1 MPCGSPG
8 VALTVLISGN
18 AMKMKFRIL
27 PRLDLQELAVK
38 YRLTGVIG
46 MLLVMLVVAAWMGLD
61 AMSRGNDRLGH
72 IYRDGLVPLSVSD
85 EVARN
90 SLRDFISLTEAGFHI
105 DDKSIVK
112 QKLDEVAAREQGT
125 DALVKQLQ
133 GYALTAAAAKQLQ
146 AFASAREDVISSVD
160 NVRSSL
166 ASGNPGARELL
177 YTGLLPAVAIMQDE
191 MDKLIKIQ
199 VADGQHQYQAA
210 LDRYQRIRMLT
221 MLALAACIV
230 LALLVAVLVIR
241 SITMT
246 LNRSVEVAHA
256 ISDGQL
262 GHHIVTNGKGE
273 LGRLLAALRTMDDRL
288 CGIVGKVRCG
298 SDEVSVAAQEISRGN
313 DDLSQRTQE
322 QASSLE
328 ETASSMEEMTSTV
341 KQNAEN
347 ARHGNQLARGAR
359 EQAERGGDVA
369 TRAIDA
375 MVDID
380 ASSRKIADIVSLIDE
395 IAFQTNLLSL
405 NAAVEAARAGEQG
418 RGFAVVASEVRNLA
432 QRCAAAAKDIKCLIG
447 ESVEKVRTGTDLVQ
461 QTGLTLVE
469 IVDSVKKVTDI
480 VGEIAAASQEQSAG
494 IDQVNRAVMQM
505 DEMTQQNAALVE
517 QSAAAS
523 RSLEEQAADLTRHIG
538 FFTIQRDDAPPRV
551 AVSAEVGAVLSRASQ
566 SVPKAE
572 VPPPRRDRKP
582 RSTPPRPAARG
593 GVEDTVW
600 EEF

>member
-1 MPCGSPG
+1 M
-8 VALTVLISGN
+8 
-18 AMKMKFRIL
+18 

-38 YRLTGVIG
+38 YRLTGVIA

-61 AMSRGNDRLGH
+61 SMSRGNDRLGH
-72 IYRDGLVPLSVSD
+72 IYREGLVPLSVSD

-90 SLRDFISLTEAGFHI
+90 SLRDFIGLTEAAFHI
-105 DDKSIVK
+105 DDKAIVK
-112 QKLDEVAAREQGT
+112 QKLDEVAAREKNT

-133 GYALTAAAAKQLQ
+133 GYSLTPAAAKQLR
-146 AFASAREDVISSVD
+146 AFTSAREDVISSVE
-160 NVRSSL
+160 NVRTAL
-166 ASGNPGARELL
+166 AGGDQGARELL
-177 YTGLLPAVAIMQDE
+177 YTGLLPAVTIMQDE
-191 MDKLIKIQ
+191 LDKLIRLQ

-210 LDRYQRIRMLT
+210 LDRYQRVRMLT
-221 MLALAACIV
+221 MLVLAVSIV
-230 LALLVAVLVIR
+230 LALLVAILVIR
-241 SITMT
+241 SITVT

-288 CGIVGKVRCG
+288 CGIVGQVTRG
-298 SDEVSVAAQEISRGN
+298 SDEVSVAAEEISRGN

-328 ETASSMEEMTSTV
+328 ETASSMEEMTATV

-347 ARHGNQLARGAR
+347 ASHANQLARGAR
-359 EQAERGGDVA
+359 EHAERGGEVA

-418 RGFAVVASEVRNLA
+418 RGFAVVAAEVRNLA

-461 QTGLTLVE
+461 QTGLTLME

-523 RSLEEQAADLTRHIG
+523 RSLEEQAADLSRQIA
-538 FFTIQRDDAPPRV
+538 FFCIQRDHAEPRA
-551 AVSAEVGAVLSRASQ
+551 AVVAEVGAVLSRASQ
-566 SVPKAE
+566 SAAKAE
-572 VPPPRRDRKP
+572 PPAASGPRRARARP
-582 RSTPPRPAARG
+582 SRAATPPRATRG
-593 GVEDTVW
+593 DAEDTVW

>member
-1 MPCGSPG
+1 
-8 VALTVLISGN
+8 
-18 AMKMKFRIL
+18 MKMKFRIV

-46 MLLVMLVVAAWMGLD
+46 MLLVMLLVAAWMGLD
-61 AMSRGNDRLGH
+61 GMSSANDRVGY

-90 SLRDFISLTEAGFHI
+90 SLRDFISLTEAAFHSN
-105 DDKSIVK
+105 DKAIVK
-112 QKLDEVAAREQGT
+112 QKLDEVAAREQDT

-133 GYALTAAAAKQLQ
+133 GYALSPAAAKQLQ
-146 AFASAREDVISSVD
+146 AFTSAREDVISSVE
-160 NVRSSL
+160 NVRGAL
-166 ASGNPGARELL
+166 AGGDQGARELL
-177 YTGLLPAVAIMQDE
+177 YTGLLPAVTIMQGE
-191 MDKLIKIQ
+191 MDKLIKMQ
-199 VADGQHQYQAA
+199 VADGQREYQTA

-221 MLALAACIV
+221 MLALAVCIV

-241 SITMT
+241 SITVT

-256 ISDGQL
+256 IADGQL
-262 GHHIVTNGKGE
+262 GHRIVTNGKGE

-288 CGIVGKVRCG
+288 CGIVGEVARG
-298 SDEVSVAAQEISRGN
+298 SDEVSVAAEEISRGN

-347 ARHGNQLARGAR
+347 ASHANQLARGAR
-359 EQAERGGDVA
+359 EHAERGGDVA

-432 QRCAAAAKDIKCLIG
+432 QRCAAAAKEIKGLIG

-523 RSLEEQAADLTRHIG
+523 RSLEEQAADLARQIA
-538 FFTIQRDDAPPRV
+538 FFSIQHDHAQPRV
-551 AVSAEVGAVLSRASQ
+551 AVSAEVGAVLSRAAQ
-566 SVPKAE
+566 SGSPAE
-572 VPPPRRDRKP
+572 PSTAAPRRAKARTG
-582 RSTPPRPAARG
+582 RVATPPRAGTRG
-593 GVEDTVW
+593 DVEDTVW

>member
-1 MPCGSPG
+1 MKLA
-8 VALTVLISGN
+8 ALTRL
-18 AMKMKFRIL
+18 RI
-27 PRLDLQELAVK
+27 PVFSVTA
-38 YRLTGVIG
+38 RLTAVIG
-46 MLLVMLVVAAWMGLD
+46 MLLAMLLVGAWIGLHG
-61 AMSRGNDRLGH
+61 MSRGNDDVGR
-72 IYRDGLVPLSVSD
+72 IYASGLLPLSVSD
-85 EVARN
+85 KVSRN
-90 SLRDFISLTEAGFHI
+90 SLRNFISLTEAAFRV
-105 DDKSIVK
+105 DDKAIVK
-112 QKLDEVAAREQGT
+112 QKLHEVAAREKAT

-133 GYALTAAAAKQLQ
+133 GYPFAPAVGKQLQ
-146 AFASAREDVISSVD
+146 AFTGARADVLSSVAS
-160 NVRSSL
+160 VRDAL
-166 ASGNPGARELL
+166 ASGDTGASELL
-177 YTGLLPAVAIMQDE
+177 YTGLLPSMTIMQDE
-191 MDKLIKIQ
+191 MDKLIKMQ
-199 VADGQHQYQAA
+199 VASGQRLHQEAAQRYQQIRSAA
-210 LDRYQRIRMLT
+210 LMVLVIGI
-221 MLALAACIV
+221 A
-230 LALLVAVLVIR
+230 LALLIATLVIR
-241 SITMT
+241 SVVVT
-246 LNRSVEVAHA
+246 LNRSVGVAHA
-256 ISDGQL
+256 IADGQL

-288 CGIVGKVRCG
+288 CGIVGQVTRG
-298 SDEVSVAAQEISRGN
+298 SDEVSVAAQQISRGN

-347 ARHGNQLARGAR
+347 ASHANQLARGAR

-375 MVDID
+375 MVGID
-380 ASSRKIADIVSLIDE
+380 SSSRRIADIVGLIDE

-432 QRCAAAAKDIKCLIG
+432 QRCAAAAKDIKVLIA

-461 QTGLTLVE
+461 QTGITLVD

-494 IDQVNRAVMQM
+494 IEQVNRAVMQM

-523 RSLEEQAADLTRHIG
+523 RSLEEQAADLSRQIA
-538 FFTIQRDDAPPRV
+538 FFCIQLDESLPGRR
-551 AVSAEVGAVLSRASQ
+551 VSAEVGAVLSRAAQ
-566 SVPKAE
+566 VAPQDA
-572 VPPPRRDRKP
+572 
-582 RSTPPRPAARG
+582 RPAAPSRRPASIAAARTRPGRSAVRG
-593 GVEDTVW
+593 PVDDTVW